1 MLLVYT
7 TQVSNA
13 YRARWLAGSEVN
25 SKFYSPPSSLWDKI
39 ARREF
44 NFLPYFVSVKS
55 ILKQSFHSVEVVE
68 IFFAA
73 SWFGR
78 YPPLFAST
86 SVNNCLKFL
95 IGTLSSQDGKAEEDV
110 D

>member
-1 MLLVYT
+1 MLLEYT

-44 NFLPYFVSVKS
+44 NFWPWFG
-55 ILKQSFHSVEVVE
+55 ILKEINLFFFVFRVVFTNTIINLSVGKMVVV
-68 IFFAA
+68 
-73 SWFGR
+73 
-78 YPPLFAST
+78 LH
-86 SVNNCLKFL
+86 N
-95 IGTLSSQDGKAEEDV
+95 GK
-110 D
+110 

>member
-44 NFLPYFVSVKS
+44 NFWPRFG
-55 ILKQSFHSVEVVE
+55 ILKEINLFFFVFRVVFTNTIINLSVGKMVVV
-68 IFFAA
+68 
-73 SWFGR
+73 
-78 YPPLFAST
+78 LH
-86 SVNNCLKFL
+86 N
-95 IGTLSSQDGKAEEDV
+95 GK
-110 D
+110 

>member
-1 MLLVYT
+1 MK
-7 TQVSNA
+7 SA
-13 YRARWLAGSEVN
+13 FGARWLASSGVN
-25 SKFYSPPSSLWDKI
+25 SKYYLLPSSLGDKI

-44 NFLPYFVSVKS
+44 NFLPFFVSVKS
-55 ILKQSFHSVEVVE
+55 ILKQPFHSVEVVE

>member
-39 ARREF
+39 ACLEF
-44 NFLPYFVSVKS
+44 NFWPLFG
-55 ILKQSFHSVEVVE
+55 ILKEINLFFVCVCVVFTNTIINLSVGKMVVV
-68 IFFAA
+68 
-73 SWFGR
+73 
-78 YPPLFAST
+78 LH
-86 SVNNCLKFL
+86 N
-95 IGTLSSQDGKAEEDV
+95 GK
-110 D
+110 